1 MRPTIERVDED
12 LRLVDGMDIQR
23 KSGKVKRLA
32 FALPVRELRVGQP
45 RASWYK
51 HQSAWYKHQSA
62 ALAGPFLARS
72 IATPS
77 IESTIHFRPQRPGQG
92 RFCNEEAQQS
102 QNCDYQF
109 VRKIVKCIRGL
120 HIAVGVARNSG

>member
-1 MRPTIERVDED
+1 
-12 LRLVDGMDIQR
+12 MDIQR

-45 RASWYK
+45 RTS
-51 HQSAWYKHQSA
+51 WYKHQSA